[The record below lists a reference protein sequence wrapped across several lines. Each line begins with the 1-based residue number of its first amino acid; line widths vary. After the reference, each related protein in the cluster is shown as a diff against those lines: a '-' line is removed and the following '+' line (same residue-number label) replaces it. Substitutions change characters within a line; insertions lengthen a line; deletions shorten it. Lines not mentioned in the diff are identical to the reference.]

1 MNTKHLVTVACAAA
15 FCGGVWAAD
24 NANANAAVEVE
35 EETSSL
41 SDYVSIEA
49 GVSIDSKYLSYG
61 LVDNN
66 DPILTPSACITL
78 FDWLFV
84 GVDAIFDVTPYG
96 RKVIDGE
103 RVYTNRGGKYQELDP
118 YVGIA
123 HAFSPEDWEYLPTTI
138 EFSLDYCYEY
148 HPKSMGR
155 SHADVAWG
163 EPSQFITLEV
173 GLPDL
178 WLEPTF
184 TYERDI
190 DRDDGTYLNLELGHT
205 FSLIDGETEEDDPV
219 LALRPSVAQ
228 GFGNANRVG
237 YYLWKDNEDGDP
249 LDHSGL
255 MDTCVKLELTWNICE
270 YLSLSGYVAYSDFLF
285 DRQIRQA
292 SRYYE
297 AHGRWDESYNFIGGL
312 ALNFAF

>member
-15 FCGGVWAAD
+15 FCGGVWAAE
-24 NANANAAVEVE
+24 NANAAVEVE
-35 EETSSL
+35 EETFSL
-41 SDYVSIEA
+41 SDYVSVEA
-49 GVSIDSKYLSYG
+49 GIALDSKYMSYG

-66 DPILTPSACITL
+66 DPIITPSACITF
-78 FDWLFV
+78 FDWLSF
-84 GVDAIFDVTPYG
+84 GVDAIFDATPYG
-96 RKVIDGE
+96 RKIIDGE
-103 RVYTNRGGKYQELDP
+103 RTYTNRGGKYQELDP
-118 YVGIA
+118 YVEIG
-123 HAFSPEDWEYLPTTI
+123 HAFTPEDCEWLPTTV
-138 EFSLDYCYEY
+138 EFALSYCYEY
-148 HPKSMGR
+148 HPESMGR
-155 SHADVAWG
+155 AHRDSWG
-163 EPSQFITLEV
+163 EPSQFITLEM

-178 WLEPTF
+178 WLEPAF

-205 FSLIDGETEEDDPV
+205 FSLIDGENEEDDPV

-228 GFGNANRVG
+228 GFGTANRVG
-237 YYLWKDNEDGDP
+237 YYLWKDNENGDP
-249 LDHSGL
+249 LHHAGL

-285 DRQIRQA
+285 DQQIREA

-297 AHGRWDESYNFIGGL
+297 AHGRWTDSYNFFGGI